1 MPMVAWYMLSK
12 ESYIN
17 RVIKEV
23 LPTVAIRSELA
34 DEADGNQLSNYT
46 ALFAKKNKSAIMKSA
61 GFAWEKA

>member
-23 LPTVAIRSELA
+23 LPTVDHSSE
-34 DEADGNQLSNYT
+34 Q
-46 ALFAKKNKSAIMKSA
+46 A
-61 GFAWEKA
+61 GEVI

>member
-23 LPTVAIRSELA
+23 LKTVAIRSEPA
-34 DEADGNQLSNYT
+34 GEAGGNHISNYT
-46 ALFAKKNKSAIMKSA
+46 ALFAKENKSAIMKSA
-61 GFAWEKA
+61 GFVWESA